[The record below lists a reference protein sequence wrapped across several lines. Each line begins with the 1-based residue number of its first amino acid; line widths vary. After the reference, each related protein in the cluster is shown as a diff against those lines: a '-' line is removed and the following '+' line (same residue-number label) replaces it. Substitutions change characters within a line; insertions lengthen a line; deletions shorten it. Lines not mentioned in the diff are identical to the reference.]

1 MVPFEA
7 TELRFPGFLGR
18 RSLRRR
24 STAKALSTYLMVFQ
38 LLLSGLSAV
47 AYNSVKKNGLLSW
60 LVVLVPSVLG
70 CCIGVQLL
78 TTRRS
83 VLLGGL
89 GDAAPRALSSSD
101 TAASGESDRLSVSP
115 GMKVGDSTLASEDST
130 LASDSTGA
138 ASESAAA
145 AAAVSSES
153 GDVATVEAP
162 LLRLWQLRHN
172 ERGMVRQHG
181 QSPPPPLPLPHWFA
195 APELGPRACSA
206 RARRVWLAQPSGGGG
221 CAPWGAPDRSFGS
234 LFTSSKVAD
243 STASCP

>member
-145 AAAVSSES
+145 AAAASSKS

-172 ERGMVRQHG
+172 ERGMVR
-181 QSPPPPLPLPHWFA
+181 
-195 APELGPRACSA
+195 
-206 RARRVWLAQPSGGGG
+206 
-221 CAPWGAPDRSFGS
+221 
-234 LFTSSKVAD
+234 
-243 STASCP
+243 

>member
-38 LLLSGLSAV
+38 LLLSALSAL

-101 TAASGESDRLSVSP
+101 TRATEPGEGDRLSVSP
-115 GMKVGDSTLASEDST
+115 GMKVGDST

-145 AAAVSSES
+145 AAAASSKS

-172 ERGMVRQHG
+172 ERGMVR
-181 QSPPPPLPLPHWFA
+181 
-195 APELGPRACSA
+195 
-206 RARRVWLAQPSGGGG
+206 
-221 CAPWGAPDRSFGS
+221 
-234 LFTSSKVAD
+234 
-243 STASCP
+243 

>member
-115 GMKVGDSTLASEDST
+115 GMKVGDSTLAS
-130 LASDSTGA
+130 DSTGA

-145 AAAVSSES
+145 AAAASSKS

-172 ERGMVRQHG
+172 ERGMVR
-181 QSPPPPLPLPHWFA
+181 
-195 APELGPRACSA
+195 
-206 RARRVWLAQPSGGGG
+206 
-221 CAPWGAPDRSFGS
+221 
-234 LFTSSKVAD
+234 
-243 STASCP
+243 

>member
-101 TAASGESDRLSVSP
+101 TAASGEGDRLSVSP

-145 AAAVSSES
+145 AAAASSES

-181 QSPPPPLPLPHWFA
+181 QSPPPLSPCPIGSQRPSS
-195 APELGPRACSA
+195 APAPAQHAPGGSG
-206 RARRVWLAQPSGGGG
+206 WLSPQGGGG
-221 CAPWGAPDRSFGS
+221 CAPWGAPDRSFGT

-243 STASCP
+243 STASCA

>member
-38 LLLSGLSAV
+38 LLLSALSAL

-101 TAASGESDRLSVSP
+101 TRATEPGSTRSTWEIGVEPGAASGEGDRLSVSP
-115 GMKVGDSTLASEDST
+115 GMKVGDSTLTSDDST

-145 AAAVSSES
+145 AAAASSKS

-172 ERGMVRQHG
+172 ERGMVR
-181 QSPPPPLPLPHWFA
+181 
-195 APELGPRACSA
+195 
-206 RARRVWLAQPSGGGG
+206 
-221 CAPWGAPDRSFGS
+221 
-234 LFTSSKVAD
+234 
-243 STASCP
+243 

>member
-101 TAASGESDRLSVSP
+101 TRATEPGEGDRLSVSP
-115 GMKVGDSTLASEDST
+115 GMKVGDSTLTSDDST

-145 AAAVSSES
+145 AAAASSES

-172 ERGMVRQHG
+172 ERGMVR
-181 QSPPPPLPLPHWFA
+181 
-195 APELGPRACSA
+195 
-206 RARRVWLAQPSGGGG
+206 
-221 CAPWGAPDRSFGS
+221 
-234 LFTSSKVAD
+234 
-243 STASCP
+243 

>member
-1 MVPFEA
+1 MVPFDA

-24 STAKALSTYLMVFQ
+24 STARALSTYLMVFQ
-38 LLLSGLSAV
+38 LLLSALSAL
-47 AYNSVKKNGLLSW
+47 AYNAVKKNGLLSW

-70 CCIGVQLL
+70 CCIGLQLL
-78 TTRRS
+78 STRRS

-89 GDAAPRALSSSD
+89 GEAAPRTLSSSD
-101 TAASGESDRLSVSP
+101 TRATEPGSTRSTWEIGTEIGGAAEPGVASGEGDRLSVSP
-115 GMKVGDSTLASEDST
+115 GMKVGDST

-145 AAAVSSES
+145 AAAASSKS

-172 ERGMVRQHG
+172 ERGMVR
-181 QSPPPPLPLPHWFA
+181 
-195 APELGPRACSA
+195 
-206 RARRVWLAQPSGGGG
+206 
-221 CAPWGAPDRSFGS
+221 
-234 LFTSSKVAD
+234 
-243 STASCP
+243 